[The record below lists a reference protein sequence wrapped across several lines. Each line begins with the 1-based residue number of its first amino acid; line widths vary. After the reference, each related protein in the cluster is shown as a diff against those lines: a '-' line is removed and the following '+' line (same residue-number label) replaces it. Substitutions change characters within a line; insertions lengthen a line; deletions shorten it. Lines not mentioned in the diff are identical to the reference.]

1 MSEQVF
7 DFSVDLVKKAE
18 SVIERLE
25 LNKKGDSMLL
35 TYAQLRKVLGYVV
48 AIKNKL
54 SIEQAKNRNFSELPS
69 DIEFEVRFL
78 KTNLLYQA
86 GRIEVNRRYPMKSF
100 IEKSELILMIDSIG
114 NSVKHYELMCKYVEA
129 LVAFYKYR
137 SVTLSN
143 S

>member
-25 LNKKGDSMLL
+25 LNKKGNSMLL
-35 TYAQLRKVLGYVV
+35 TYAQLRKVLGNVV

-54 SIEQAKNRNFSELPS
+54 SIAQAKNRNFSDLPS

-86 GRIEVNRRYPMKSF
+86 GRIEINRRYPMKSF

-114 NSVKHYELMCKYVEA
+114 NSVKRYELMCKYVEA

-137 SVTLSN
+137 SVILSN

>member
-1 MSEQVF
+1 MSERVF

-25 LNKKGDSMLL
+25 LNKKGNSMLL
-35 TYAQLRKVLGYVV
+35 TYAQLRKVLGNVV

-54 SIEQAKNRNFSELPS
+54 SIEQAKNRNFSDLPS

-78 KTNLLYQA
+78 KTSLLYQA
-86 GRIEVNRRYPMKSF
+86 GRIEVNRQYPMKSF
-100 IEKSELILMIDSIG
+100 VEKSELILMIDSIG
-114 NSVKHYELMCKYVEA
+114 SSVKRYELMCKYVEA